1 MDQLAEKVKDAG
13 CIYYSLA
20 AKALNT
26 IITLIND
33 HKLTKQQYVM
43 FALADMITY
52 VEVGVSLAR
61 KAVGLTDAGDAQA
74 EKTRA
79 MSRIFANETAQLV
92 AGNIIKILLGSGVM
106 DPSAISDFME
116 TISYNKLI
124 FSSQNI
130 IADMDLVAD
139 ILFERR

>member
-13 CIYYSLA
+13 CIYYSLS
-20 AKALNT
+20 AKALNA

-33 HKLTKQQYVM
+33 HKLTKKQYVM

-52 VEVGVSLAR
+52 VEVGASLAR
-61 KAVGLTDAGDAQA
+61 KAVDLTDAGDAQA
-74 EKTRA
+74 EKVRA

-106 DPSAISDFME
+106 DPSTISDFME
-116 TISYNKLI
+116 TISYNQLI

-130 IADMDLVAD
+130 IGDMDLVAD